1 MGPASSS
8 AALGWDVNQPLRV
21 LISVYLISHP
31 VPGKERLQGN
41 REHSSRPQRSLLVSR
56 SSVLALKLTQKR
68 SLRSSNSFRKLLQSL
83 PGNNSPFPCSS
94 HFGEGKAVGGTQN
107 SFVKTHQGALP
118 GHSQLWSP
126 TAPCSAPQNVLLR
139 LSKNRDVVGDDHG

>member
-1 MGPASSS
+1 MGPPSSS
-8 AALGWDVNQPLRV
+8 AALGWGVNQPLRV

-31 VPGKERLQGN
+31 VPGKDRLQGN

-68 SLRSSNSFRKLLQSL
+68 SLCSSNSFRKLLQSL

-94 HFGEGKAVGGTQN
+94 HFRESKAVGGTQN